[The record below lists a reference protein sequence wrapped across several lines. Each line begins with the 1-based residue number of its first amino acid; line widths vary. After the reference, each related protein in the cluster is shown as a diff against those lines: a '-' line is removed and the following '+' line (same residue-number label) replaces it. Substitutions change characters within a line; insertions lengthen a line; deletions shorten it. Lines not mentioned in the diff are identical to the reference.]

1 MSFIL
6 YYKFNRSITK
16 LKSIVIEG
24 KETDQERRKKKYTD
38 QKERKEKDEWW
49 RNRRGSNPRPPA

>member
-24 KETDQERRKKKYTD
+24 KETDQERRKKTKI
-38 QKERKEKDEWW
+38 QIKRKNNKI
-49 RNRRGSNPRPPA
+49 